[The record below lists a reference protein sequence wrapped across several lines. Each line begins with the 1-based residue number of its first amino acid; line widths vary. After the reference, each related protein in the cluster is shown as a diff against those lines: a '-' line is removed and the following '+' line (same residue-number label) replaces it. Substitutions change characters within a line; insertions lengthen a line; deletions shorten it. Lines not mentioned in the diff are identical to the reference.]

1 MKNKKSIQ
9 KAFSFLMFCLFFV
22 AVSASAFAQQKAVS
36 GKVVDDNGEAL
47 PGVTVVVKGT
57 STGTVT
63 DIDGNFS
70 LSNVTSESV
79 LTISF
84 VGMLTQEIAVG
95 SQTSIDVTLKTDAVG
110 LEEVVVVGYGTQSK
124 ATLTGAVVQVK
135 GEEMIKGKG
144 TSSVALA
151 MQGEI
156 PGLVVTRSS
165 SRPGNEGLDIKIRGD
180 YSVNGISPLVLI
192 DGVEAPEWMLST
204 INSSDIESLSVL
216 KDGAAAIY
224 GSKAAGGVILVT
236 TKKGQKGK
244 IKVEYRGDVQFN
256 YAYKM
261 PLANFKEL
269 ADIWLQGG
277 RNDMIDYVD
286 TDGNPQT
293 AAFTGRFF
301 SEDYWQQIS
310 DGTFPLAP
318 ETVFLFGSDHRFA
331 DESYYDYV
339 FGTTMSHR
347 HNVSFSGGNENAT
360 YRTSLGYANDRSPM
374 ELVYDGAKK
383 YNFRTNLSYKVN
395 DMIQTDFMISYDNR
409 IIDAPTH
416 GVGEGLQNPQFYPI
430 KNPQGQYY
438 TLWADHVPL
447 ELEEGGRTVEDV
459 DIIRLSGALNLN
471 MDKYLQGLSFMY
483 KGDVTKRNHEKTART
498 KMVTKYDWDGNPS
511 TYAPARRA
519 VSQVDVYIDNIFF
532 QNHLLQG
539 NYKRSFGEHNV
550 SAMLGITWEEQEA
563 TGYDMQRK
571 YLLSDELDALNTGD
585 ASTMT
590 NAGTAW
596 HESLF
601 SYISRLN
608 YDYNGIYLAE
618 FAARRDGSSRFHP
631 DYRWKN
637 FYYGSAGIRLSELG
651 FLKDGFF
658 QNLKLRASYGETGS
672 RVGIGRY
679 DYISTMSSGETYFG
693 TTPAIYNTYRISSM
707 TSTER
712 TWERVAKTDIG
723 VDFAVLDSRLSGSMD
738 YFIHNNDDML
748 VSITYPEILG
758 ASAPKT
764 NSGAFESKGW
774 EISLNWRDKI
784 GELSY
789 QVGAALW
796 DSKGEVTHME
806 GAETIGRGLNTSPI
820 EGYPLNSIWVYKTDG
835 IFDNEADI
843 LAYYE
848 KYGFDGGDQTTTKPG
863 SILPAYR
870 SANRLVPGTVNRV
883 DVSDDGLI
891 NQDDLVF
898 HGDANPHYAF
908 SFNFGL
914 QYKGFDFSAFFQG
927 VGQQYI
933 QRNGTLAYP
942 FRSWWMNQNSVYASG
957 DLTWSPENTGAE
969 LPMIFYNGSRKNW
982 NYGHPNDLNIINARY
997 IRAKVISLGYTIPQ
1011 TITTKAGMDRVRV
1024 SVTGNDLFTISN
1036 VKDGLDPEH
1045 GRNAHNGNQ
1054 YPYNSALMF
1063 SLELTF

>member
-36 GKVVDDNGEAL
+36 GKVVDDSGEAL

-70 LSNVTSESV
+70 ISNVTSESV

-84 VGMLTQEIAVG
+84 VGMLTQEIKVG

-124 ATLTGAVVQVK
+124 ATLSGAVVQVK

-144 TSSVALA
+144 TSSAALA

-156 PGLVVTRSS
+156 PGLTITRTT

-180 YSVNGISPLVLI
+180 YSVNGISPLILV
-192 DGVEAPEWMLST
+192 DGVQVAESYLSS
-204 INSSDIESLSVL
+204 INSSDIENLSVL

-224 GSKAAGGVILVT
+224 GSKAAGGVVLIT

-244 IKVEYRGDVQFN
+244 MKVEYKGDVQFN
-256 YAYKM
+256 YAYEM
-261 PLANFKEL
+261 PLASFKEL

-301 SEDYWQQIS
+301 NEDQWQQIS
-310 DGTFPLAP
+310 DGTFPMAP
-318 ETVFLFGSDHRFA
+318 ESVFLFGSDHRFA
-331 DESYYDYV
+331 DESYYDYI

-347 HNVSFSGGNENAT
+347 HNLSFSGGDEKAT
-360 YRTSLGYANDRSPM
+360 YRTSLGYANERSPM

-395 DMIQTDFMISYDNR
+395 EIISTDFNVSYDFR
-409 IIDAPTH
+409 QIDAPRD
-416 GVGEGLQNPQFYPI
+416 GVGEGLQNPNFFPI

-438 TLWADHVPL
+438 TLWADHIPL
-447 ELEEGGRTVEDV
+447 ELEDGGRDV
-459 DIIRLSGALNLN
+459 TNQETFRLGAGLNIDL
-471 MDKYLQGLSFMY
+471 DQYVKGLSFLY
-483 KGDVTKRNHEKTART
+483 KGDVSSYNSERT
-498 KMVTKYDWDGNPS
+498 RRSKEVTKYDWDGNPS
-511 TYAPARRA
+511 SYGRRSM
-519 VSQVDVYIDNIFF
+519 VEVWVDKQFF
-532 QNHLLQG
+532 QTHLLQA
-539 NYKRSFGEHNV
+539 NYKRSWGEHNF
-550 SAMLGITWEEQEA
+550 SAMLGSTWEV
-563 TGYDMQRK
+563 TKDRGYSLSRQD
-571 YLLSDELDALNTGD
+571 LLSNELDAINTGD
-585 ASTMT
+585 ASTMKNT
-590 NAGTAW
+590 GDAW
-596 HESLF
+596 HEALF

-608 YDYNGIYLAE
+608 YDYQGIYLAE
-618 FAARRDGSSRFHP
+618 FAARRDGSSRFHE

-637 FYYGSAGIRLSELG
+637 FYYGSAGIRLSEMG
-651 FLKDGFF
+651 FLKDGVFD
-658 QNLKLRASYGETGS
+658 NLKIRASYGETGS

-679 DYISTMSSGETYFG
+679 DYISTMASGQTYFG
-693 TTPAIYNTYRISSM
+693 TSPAIYNTYRISSM

-712 TWERVAKTDIG
+712 TWERVAKSDIG

-738 YFIHNNDDML
+738 YFIHKNDDML

-891 NQDDLVF
+891 NQDDLVY
-898 HGDANPHYAF
+898 HGDANPHYSY
-908 SFNFGL
+908 SFNIGL
-914 QYKGFDFSAFFQG
+914 QYKGFDFYAFFQG

-942 FRSWWMNQNSVYASG
+942 FRSWWMNQNSVFASG

-969 LPMIFYNGSRKNW
+969 LPMMFYNGSRKNW
-982 NYGHPNDLNIINARY
+982 NYGHPNDINIINASY
-997 IRAKVISLGYTIPQ
+997 LRAKVISLGYTIPKE
-1011 TITTKAGMDRVRV
+1011 ITSKAGMDKVRF

-1036 VKDGLDPEH
+1036 VYDGLDPEH
-1045 GRNAHNGNQ
+1045 GRNAHNGQN
-1054 YPYNSALMF
+1054 YPYNSSLMF